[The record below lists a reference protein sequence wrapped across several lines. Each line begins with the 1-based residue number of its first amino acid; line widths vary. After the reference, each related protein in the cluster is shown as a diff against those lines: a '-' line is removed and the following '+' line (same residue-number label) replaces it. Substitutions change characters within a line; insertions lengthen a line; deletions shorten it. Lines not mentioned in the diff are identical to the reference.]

1 MEKVVIIL
9 RGLQGSGKS
18 TVAKLFNTK
27 AICCA
32 DDYFVHDGEYKWY
45 GAGLPH
51 AHAWSMRKCR
61 RFMKKQARC
70 IIIDNTSVR
79 ERDLVPYNDLARQFG
94 YIVHV
99 LIVENRHGGVNSHGV
114 SEEAI
119 EKLRTRFMNNI
130 KL

>member
-99 LIVENRHGGVNSHGV
+99 
-114 SEEAI
+114 
-119 EKLRTRFMNNI
+119 
-130 KL
+130 